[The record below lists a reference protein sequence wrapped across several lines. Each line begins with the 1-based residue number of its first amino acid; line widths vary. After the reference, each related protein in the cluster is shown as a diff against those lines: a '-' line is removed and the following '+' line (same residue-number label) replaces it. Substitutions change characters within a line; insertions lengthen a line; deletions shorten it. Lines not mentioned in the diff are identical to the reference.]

1 MVLLSKELLNIWSIA
16 VAVILVTLVGMFM
29 TGYGIALEN
38 IVNKKLDFV
47 VRVIINYHYVKI
59 SHIYRFFERDEKC
72 HSLTLFSKAFTSDEH
87 NLYAALNMI
96 FLLSLLFI
104 SPFRIS
110 LSPPEMSKS
119 LLI

>member
-1 MVLLSKELLNIWSIA
+1 
-16 VAVILVTLVGMFM
+16 M
-29 TGYGIALEN
+29 TGYGIVLEN

-59 SHIYRFFERDEKC
+59 SHIYRCFERDEKC
-72 HSLTLFSKAFTSDEH
+72 HSLTLLSEASTSDEH
-87 NLYAALNMI
+87 DLHAALNMI

-104 SPFRIS
+104 SLFRIS
-110 LSPPEMSKS
+110 LSSSEMSKS